1 MSQTLAR
8 WWAAFA
14 LVLALCLATAA
25 HAQTFP
31 KLTGRVVDEANLLTA
46 EQRAALSSRLEQFE
60 TQTGRQIVVATIA
73 SLQDYPIEDYGYQ
86 LGRSWG
92 IGQKKENDGALVIVA
107 PAERKMRIEVGYGL
121 EPYLTDALSSVII
134 REQMRPRFKAGDYY
148 GGIDAALTAMF
159 DQLKL
164 PPEQAEARQKELLAK
179 DRAQQRSSSGGGGI
193 PLGIIFWVIV
203 AAFVFLS
210 MRRGRKAKGPWGAR
224 RYDRDNDW
232 PVWLWVA
239 SEVADAAMRSGRGGG
254 GGGGWSGGGGGGWGG
269 GGGGGFSGGGG
280 SFGGGG
286 ASGDW

>member
-1 MSQTLAR
+1 
-8 WWAAFA
+8 
-14 LVLALCLATAA
+14 
-25 HAQTFP
+25 
-31 KLTGRVVDEANLLTA
+31 
-46 EQRAALSSRLEQFE
+46 
-60 TQTGRQIVVATIA
+60 
-73 SLQDYPIEDYGYQ
+73 
-86 LGRSWG
+86 
-92 IGQKKENDGALVIVA
+92 
-107 PAERKMRIEVGYGL
+107 
-121 EPYLTDALSSVII
+121 
-134 REQMRPRFKAGDYY
+134 
-148 GGIDAALTAMF
+148 MF

-164 PPEQAEARQKELLAK
+164 PPDQAEARQQELLAK
-179 DRAQQRSSSGGGGI
+179 DRAQQRQSSGSGV

-224 RYDRDNDW
+224 RDDRNNDW

-254 GGGGWSGGGGGGWGG
+254 GGDWSGG